1 LNAHRSKVG
10 SSKKTSFQAEI
21 LEHDDG
27 DAFTDP
33 KTIVISED
41 GGKYHLQPFP
51 VDPMEI
57 DLHKVNPDGT
67 REYLGVLTELDIE
80 TT

>member
-1 LNAHRSKVG
+1 
-10 SSKKTSFQAEI
+10 
-21 LEHDDG
+21 
-27 DAFTDP
+27 
-33 KTIVISED
+33 
-41 GGKYHLQPFP
+41 LQPFP